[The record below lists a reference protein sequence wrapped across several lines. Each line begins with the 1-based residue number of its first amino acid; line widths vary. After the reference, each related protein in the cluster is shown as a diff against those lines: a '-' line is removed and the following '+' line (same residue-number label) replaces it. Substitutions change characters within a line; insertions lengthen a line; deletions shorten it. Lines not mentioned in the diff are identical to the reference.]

1 MHKLIFQCVW
11 KGTQTRRSQHLV
23 GSVARCSFGGD
34 LSALYDIT
42 KGQFPKK
49 MSVLSHTSKGW
60 MDFVSWDDRHSLE
73 AATRP
78 PSHSFA
84 FSVPRTRVIKI
95 FSHCHIMYNI
105 YIHIYII
112 YVHI

>member
-34 LSALYDIT
+34 PSALYDIT

-60 MDFVSWDDRHSLE
+60 MDFVSWDRRQTLTRSSYKTSESFICNFSTEDKGYQNLFSLS
-73 AATRP
+73 R
-78 PSHSFA
+78 
-84 FSVPRTRVIKI
+84 
-95 FSHCHIMYNI
+95 
-105 YIHIYII
+105 YI
-112 YVHI
+112 